1 MNMPTKLIGGFV
13 LAAVITGA
21 IGCFGV
27 MSIRQLALADKT
39 LYERDSAP
47 LPALSHVAVT
57 FQKIRVALRDRLAAN
72 TPEEKRKFED
82 QIQEL
87 SVDLDRTITEIDP
100 SGWPKEDQQ
109 KFAAFKI

>member
-1 MNMPTKLIGGFV
+1 
-13 LAAVITGA
+13 
-21 IGCFGV
+21 
-27 MSIRQLALADKT
+27 
-39 LYERDSAP
+39 
-47 LPALSHVAVT
+47 VT